1 MKDNYHLLLIF
12 LIATVLLVIIV
23 LLKLF
28 STNLKLTDIVKN
40 VGSKIIGGDDNGNII
55 PIGNGSAM
63 NILNAQRRLWL
74 QSNQDFI
81 IKSQEKGHLSLVNDN
96 NGLTVFDKSTKE
108 KLFEVKSTAPVLFRD
123 GAFHT
128 FSGAKIGPIRDLSFN
143 GSKHM
148 LSYWDDSK
156 LVFDEEGLKIVN
168 DCDEIIWEV
177 KKGLTKSL
185 CTMKDGETSFP
196 SQYEHED
203 KTMDYHNGISVFFL
217 KDETLYLVNE
227 NSYKIM
233 N

>member
-1 MKDNYHLLLIF
+1 MKDNHHLLLIF

-28 STNLKLTDIVKN
+28 STNLGLTDVVKN
-40 VGSKIIGGDDNGNII
+40 VGSKIIGGNGNGNII
-55 PIGNGSAM
+55 PTGNGSAM

-81 IKSQEKGHLSLVNDN
+81 IKSQEKGPLGLINDN
-96 NGLTVFDKSTKE
+96 NGLTVFDKNTKE

-128 FSGAKIGPIRDLSFN
+128 FSGTKVGPIRDLSFD

-148 LSYWDDSK
+148 LSHWDDSK
-156 LVFDEEGLKIVN
+156 LVFDEGGLKIVN
-168 DCDEIIWEV
+168 DCGETIWEA

-196 SQYEHED
+196 SQYEHQD
-203 KTMDYHNGISVFFL
+203 KTTDHHNGTSVYFL
-217 KDETLYLVNE
+217 KDETLYLVDE